1 MTPNVTMAHLSDH
14 LLGVALVFYALAM
27 LGYAAE
33 FAFSREGRAAA
44 RPGVRSGRA
53 AVAVPSA
60 RSRVLVG
67 AGLPTDTPPA
77 AGSRTDTLPAS
88 GGPAGGP
95 AGGGPGETVR
105 IDPGTAALA
114 AAAART
120 AAAGADDGSDA
131 PVGGSPSGNRLARR
145 YGILGVVA
153 TVIGWACQLGS
164 VISRGFAAH
173 RVPWGN
179 MYEFSSMITLI
190 AVTTFLVL
198 MTRANVRWLG
208 VFVMVPAV
216 LYLGFASTV
225 LYVAAG
231 PLVPALN
238 SYWLKIHVV
247 AAILSSGIFMVSAV
261 TTALYLVKDRWENQ
275 LAAVAAGTAKP
286 SAAIRKRGG
295 IMMKLPPAASLDRM
309 SYRVIAFAFPIWTFA
324 IIAGAIWAEAAWGR
338 YWGWDPKETW
348 SFITWVI
355 YAAYLHARSTAG
367 WKGRRAAA
375 ISLLGFTALFVDYYL
390 VNLVISGLHSY
401 AGVKS

>member
-14 LLGVALVFYALAM
+14 LLGVALMFYALAM

-33 FAFSREGRAAA
+33 FAFSREGRGADRAQVPATAASA
-44 RPGVRSGRA
+44 TA
-53 AVAVPSA
+53 AVPAT
-60 RSRVLVG
+60 RSRMLVG
-67 AGLPTDTPPA
+67 AGLPE
-77 AGSRTDTLPAS
+77 AGPME
-88 GGPAGGP
+88 
-95 AGGGPGETVR
+95 PGSDGSAEPV
-105 IDPGTAALA
+105 DPGTAALA
-114 AAAART
+114 AAAARAAAARA
-120 AAAGADDGSDA
+120 AAAGAHDGSDA
-131 PVGGSPSGNRLARR
+131 PVGGSSSGFASARR
-145 YGILGVVA
+145 FGLLGVVA
-153 TVIGWACQLGS
+153 TGIAWACHLGS
-164 VISRGFAAH
+164 VVTRGFAAH

-190 AVTTFLVL
+190 AVTVFLIL
-198 MTRANVRWLG
+198 LSRANVRWLG
-208 VFVMVPAV
+208 VFVMVPVV

-225 LYVAAG
+225 LYVPAG

-247 AAILSSGIFMVSAV
+247 AAILSSGIFLVSAV
-261 TTALYLVKDRWENQ
+261 TTVLYLFKDRWENQ
-275 LAAVAAGTAKP
+275 LAAVAAGTAAP
-286 SAAIRKRGG
+286 SGAIRKRGG
-295 IMMKLPPAASLDRM
+295 IMMKLPPAAALDRL

-375 ISLLGFTALFVDYYL
+375 VSLLAFTALFIDYYI
-390 VNLVISGLHSY
+390 VNLVVSGLHSY

>member
-1 MTPNVTMAHLSDH
+1 MTPNLTMAHLSDH

-33 FAFSREGRAAA
+33 FAFSREGRAADRA
-44 RPGVRSGRA
+44 SVPSQSTAPSQSTVAAATA
-53 AVAVPSA
+53 AVPAA
-60 RSRVLVG
+60 RSRMLVG
-67 AGLPTDTPPA
+67 AGLPDAEAVGTVSGDA
-77 AGSRTDTLPAS
+77 AER
-88 GGPAGGP
+88 
-95 AGGGPGETVR
+95 V
-105 IDPGTAALA
+105 DPGTAALA
-114 AAAART
+114 AAAARAAAARA
-120 AAAGADDGSDA
+120 AAAGANDGSDA
-131 PVGGSPSGNRLARR
+131 PVDGSSSGFRSARR
-145 YGILGVVA
+145 FGLFGVIA
-153 TVIGWACQLGS
+153 TGIGWATHLGS

-190 AVTTFLVL
+190 AVTVFLVL
-198 MTRANVRWLG
+198 LTRANVRWLG
-208 VFVMVPAV
+208 VFVMVPVV

-247 AAILSSGIFMVSAV
+247 AAILSSGIFLVSAV
-261 TTALYLVKDRWENQ
+261 ITVLYLFKDRWENQ
-275 LAAVAAGTAKP
+275 LAAVAAGTAAP
-286 SAAIRKRGG
+286 SGAIRKRGG

-309 SYRVIAFAFPIWTFA
+309 SYRVIAFAFPVWTFA

-375 ISLLGFTALFVDYYL
+375 ISLLAFTALFVDYYI
-390 VNLVISGLHSY
+390 VNLIVSGLHSY